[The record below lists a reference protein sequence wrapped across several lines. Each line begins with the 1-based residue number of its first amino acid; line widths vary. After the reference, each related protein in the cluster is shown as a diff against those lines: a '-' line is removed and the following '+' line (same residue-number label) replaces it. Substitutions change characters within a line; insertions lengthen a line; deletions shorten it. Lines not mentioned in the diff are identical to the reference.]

1 MDIVSNEKVNFNS
14 LEQNI
19 YKKMMEL
26 GRKLIQ
32 DELRIIDKLIL
43 DNRDSDLFKPKD
55 FQPTT
60 IKSRLGEIPI
70 ARRRYKMKINGTIKY
85 VYLLDELLEINEFGE
100 YSQSVVEMITREI
113 TKKSY
118 RETAKTISEDT
129 DSYIS
134 YTAVRNIVLA
144 LGKKIKKLEEEKIK
158 LYEQGKIE
166 GSKEAQYVFCEHD
179 GIYVKKQ
186 KSKKQKG
193 KKKFRVKHFKNKK
206 NKKNKKRKRNG
217 IELKIAVIHEGKEP
231 RYTNDYK
238 LKNKIIIGTASK
250 ASQLKKIEDAT
261 IGITYKEHK
270 IRNVVINGDGADWTG
285 SIVEG
290 AKELFQLD
298 MAHIQKK
305 IYMAVSDEEYLKK
318 MQEIVYTEKAQ
329 DIFSLIFNY
338 KVELETDNK
347 IAELEKVIELEKYLK
362 NNQGGILRYQYRL
375 GYKEEELEE
384 YRETLPSL
392 GSEESQMYSV
402 CRDRMKKNRTS
413 WSIEGAEAMLKVI
426 MNKMN
431 GTLTEVITSEAKEKI
446 IEELSQ
452 RIAEPVKVKKV
463 KYNELIYAG
472 KYKIVDNF
480 VGGSKKFI
488 IDLLKG
494 KKSSELML
502 IN

>member
-1 MDIVSNEKVNFNS
+1 MKMISNEKVNFNS

-32 DELRIIDKLIL
+32 DELRMIDKLIK
-43 DNRDSDLFKPKD
+43 DHRDIELFKPKD

-70 ARRRYKMKINGTIKY
+70 ARRRYEMVINGTTKY

-100 YSQSVVEMITREI
+100 YSQSVVEMIAREI

-144 LGKKIKKLEEEKIK
+144 LGKKIKKLAEEKIK

-186 KSKKQKG
+186 KSKKHKG
-193 KKKFRVKHFKNKK
+193 KKKFKVKQFKK
-206 NKKNKKRKRNG
+206 KKNKKRKRNG

-261 IGITYKEHK
+261 IGTTYKEHRIK
-270 IRNVVINGDGADWTG
+270 NVVINGDGADWTG

-318 MQEIVYTEKAQ
+318 MQKIVYTENAQ

-347 IAELEKVIELEKYLK
+347 IVELEKVK
-362 NNQGGILRYQYRL
+362 
-375 GYKEEELEE
+375 ELEE
-384 YRETLPSL
+384 YKETLPSL
-392 GSEESQMYSV
+392 GSEESQMYCV

-413 WSIEGAEAMLKVI
+413 WSLEGAEAMLKVI

-431 GTLTEVITSEAKEKI
+431 GTLTEVITNRAKEKI
-446 IEELSQ
+446 LEELAQ
-452 RIAEPVKVKKV
+452 RIPEPVKVRKI

-472 KYKIVDNF
+472 KYKVADNF
-480 VGGSKKFI
+480 VGSTKKFI
-488 IDLLKG
+488 IDLLNG
-494 KKSSELML
+494 KKCSELML